1 MHSHPA
7 LNATVE
13 AWIDHIIKA
22 GGQTVIMPDGPDS
35 LPTVELGVTPRQP
48 NKRQRQASTDFRNDD
63 LETTPRPPLFC
74 RDQTLSEVQSTSTA
88 DTNGTSRSGR
98 SSPRKKEVALRRTL
112 DWPIARV
119 NITELKSVPAMLESL
134 ALDLKKIADGR
145 QSLIPDIFR
154 ESMSADAGI
163 FDQPH
168 PDWFYTARD
177 GQEELRAVHRQM
189 RRICR
194 NSLKCKD
201 RMEYEAAWNDLVH
214 CRVLEE
220 ALEGQ
225 DAIDFRNITLCRT
238 LKAFHDDDPA
248 LRENKVDYGI
258 FLQPARGGDGL
269 SERLSDL
276 ASEGID
282 LTHLTLSDFAP
293 TPLAISIETK
303 TLQAK
308 PIEGSVQLAN
318 WVRAHF
324 RQLARVVERRSHGP
338 GYQLPILPIIYVY
351 GNMWRVDFA
360 HRWDRKTMIYE
371 GMGIGDTH
379 TMYGCYQVCAAIRRL
394 AVWVQED
401 FRRWWLRTA
410 ELPTSP
416 NALLSAPSAP
426 G

>member
-1 MHSHPA
+1 MHSHCE

-35 LPTVELGVTPRQP
+35 LPTADPVATPRQS
-48 NKRQRQASTDFRNDD
+48 NKRQRQASIDFRTYD
-63 LETTPRPPLFC
+63 LDEIKTTTRPLQFC
-74 RDQTLSEVQSTSTA
+74 RDQTLSDVQSTRTA

-112 DWPIARV
+112 HWPIARV

-177 GQEELRAVHRQM
+177 GLEELRAVHRQM

-194 NSLKCKD
+194 NSRKCKD
-201 RMEYEAAWNDLVH
+201 KMEYGPAWNDLVH

-225 DAIDFRNITLCRT
+225 DAVDFRNITLCRT

-248 LRENKVDYGI
+248 LRENKADYGI

-276 ASEGID
+276 ASEG
-282 LTHLTLSDFAP
+282 F
-293 TPLAISIETK
+293 
-303 TLQAK
+303 
-308 PIEGSVQLAN
+308 
-318 WVRAHF
+318 RAT
-324 RQLARVVERRSHGP
+324 RQLGARP
-338 GYQLPILPIIYVY
+338 
-351 GNMWRVDFA
+351 
-360 HRWDRKTMIYE
+360 
-371 GMGIGDTH
+371 
-379 TMYGCYQVCAAIRRL
+379 
-394 AVWVQED
+394 
-401 FRRWWLRTA
+401 
-410 ELPTSP
+410 LPT
-416 NALLSAPSAP
+416 AC
-426 G
+426 